1 MDAIVNMTD
10 MIGTDTVGMTDTV
23 GTNEMNL
30 VSTVMGTLKHYS
42 VSYRFSSNNSIIM

>member
-10 MIGTDTVGMTDTV
+10 MIGMDTVGMTDTV

-30 VSTVMGTLKHYS
+30 VSTVMGTLRHFR
-42 VSYRFSSNNSIIM
+42 VSYRPQNNTPKPS